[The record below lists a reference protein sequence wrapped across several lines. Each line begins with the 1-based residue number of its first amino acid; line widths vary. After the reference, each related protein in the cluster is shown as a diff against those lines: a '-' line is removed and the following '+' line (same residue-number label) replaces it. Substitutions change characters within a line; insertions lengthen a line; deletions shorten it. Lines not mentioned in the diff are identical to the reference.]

1 MARQLYTSF
10 IKQGVISRN
19 VEIVRP
25 DVMIGVRTLIPPL
38 VCGDREEII
47 LRTIVKLAL
56 WTDRWKNM
64 LCCRRTSR
72 NPWMKTR
79 RGGTEG
85 RCTCTNASTPK
96 LEGN

>member
-38 VCGDREEII
+38 VCDYVIRLIQQSQDKRSLLTHVHCRHREEEEEEEEH
-47 LRTIVKLAL
+47 K
-56 WTDRWKNM
+56 
-64 LCCRRTSR
+64 
-72 NPWMKTR
+72 
-79 RGGTEG
+79 
-85 RCTCTNASTPK
+85 
-96 LEGN
+96 